1 MLNETEIKKKTIE
14 RQVFWLGKGNKTLN
28 CLTGCSFFQLCEF
41 MSFIWGGSLKRR
53 KVSFLASIISSD
65 NAWVIPFVP
74 KSVNLN
80 TEVLVTVCL
89 NGRTKQSSGCKSQK
103 AKLDSFNF
111 PTLKSS
117 LTKLKKSR
125 ITAEATPY
133 LAPLASQTNCACT
146 FLGLASGK
154 NNKD

>member
-1 MLNETEIKKKTIE
+1 MIK
-14 RQVFWLGKGNKTLN
+14 RQVFWLGKGSKILN
-28 CLTGCSFFQLCEF
+28 CLISCSFFQLCEF
-41 MSFIWGGSLKRR
+41 MSFYGEDILIRR
-53 KVSFLASIISSD
+53 KVSFPASIISGD
-65 NAWVIPFVP
+65 NAWIIIFAP
-74 KSVNLN
+74 KSVNLD
-80 TEVLVTVCL
+80 TEILVTVYP

-125 ITAEATPY
+125 ITVEATPY

-154 NNKD
+154 INKD